1 MRGFGKSDS
10 DRPGDSLMEELYRE
24 NSKIVYR
31 FLLSLCRNDNLAE
44 DLAQETF
51 LKAYQSLDRYD
62 GSCKVSTWLCQI
74 AKHLYYQHIAG
85 RKHEILA
92 ETDLQ
97 DIRSRKE
104 GFTGTSI
111 EDIAVSKRVLKFS
124 GQTSPTEDAVIN
136 RIELLQVLKQMQKL
150 PEQMRQVIYLRAA
163 ADLSFREIG
172 EVLGRSENWAR
183 VNFYRGKELLLK
195 AKKEDEQ
202 NE

>member
-1 MRGFGKSDS
+1 MKGFGKSD
-10 DRPGDSLMEELYRE
+10 GDNLSHSLMEELYQD
-24 NSKIVYR
+24 NSRIVYR
-31 FLLSLCRNDNLAE
+31 FLLSLSHNANLAE
-44 DLAQETF
+44 DLMQETF
-51 LKAYQSLDRYD
+51 LKAYQSLDGYD

-74 AKHLYYQHIAG
+74 ARHLYYQHLAG
-85 RKHEILA
+85 RKHEVLA
-92 ETDLQ
+92 GDG
-97 DIRSRKE
+97 KE
-104 GFTGTSI
+104 SSGRDTV
-111 EDIAVSKRVLKFS
+111 EDMAASKSSMKSS
-124 GQTSPTEDAVIN
+124 GQASPTEDAVIH